1 MVDRI
6 KGEEVEALYQ
16 EFVNDDKIDPNTAQ
30 KNISEAILQSP
41 QFNLSE
47 EEINAFR
54 QEGPNKVF
62 ETFTTMKSRGKT
74 GAFFEGAGRGLAAY
88 TPAGYAGLAAGKG
101 VMTSPLPLPP
111 QIKIPL
117 AIGTGLVVG
126 GLTAVGFR
134 GATEAVLPEATYLP
148 DEKAYRTAGDTASAI
163 LNPSSFLGTN
173 SVRGLLSKIPEDV
186 NFGGNLIR
194 ARINPLQEKITR
206 NLATQ
211 NPNAK
216 SSKVIEAVRGA
227 FTTLPDELILR
238 SSQASATVRDLAQIV
253 ASAAGKSAKNPK
265 RYALGE
271 TVFAVPPTIGAGMA
285 EEANPGELGTRIL
298 YETLGGGV
306 GLGLPVGLSLL
317 GAFTDNARSLVTLL
331 PDEIKFPFI
340 GNKKFTFVKNEKDRQ
355 AANYIVNKLKD
366 YAKQEGKT
374 FNFDSFIKDLNQNI
388 PERTLNDLASLNLSP
403 GLVAKEF
410 KNPLIALERQLA
422 ANDNVFAKAL
432 KDQTDERLRAINAT
446 INTLYATGDD
456 NALKLASALYRS
468 RVQTLLNAKLQRAL
482 DKTDKTL
489 EKFTNLPEAEIKDK
503 ANKLLV
509 QNIDEV
515 IKNWRKVEDGAWDKT
530 LSVIGKEQITPEDTL
545 SFFKTVTDAKTGKA
559 KINLSRYQN
568 PKTGKLQGMDPYVIN
583 FVNKL
588 RGGGK
593 FTLNELKIDR
603 STILE
608 LSKREK
614 NPTLRGFYG
623 RLAEN
628 IYEDYTKPIPNM
640 NPQAKVSFDQAKQI
654 SKVGNDLFK
663 RTFITDATKQNV
675 EGKSIVSPE
684 LLLEKAIFSGGSK
697 ARLNYEDLRQGFN
710 VIGKLLR
717 KKEGQP
723 ITAENVGQFVPDE
736 EITDVMAM
744 LNKET
749 GYNQDYDTALN
760 LILNDLLVKER
771 VIKSIPVDTTF
782 AKQIGTDVS
791 EQEKITKKI
800 IDPVK
805 LEEFLNNDLTKVLLD
820 LSPFKTLEKD
830 LRIASEQGTDLQKSL
845 NYLKKLVS
853 QKSAQNTALV
863 KAFGHSNPSLA
874 IDTALNSP
882 QPLEQFNFYADLI
895 NKAAK
900 KNNDPTIKDAFT
912 SYVIDYI
919 LTKSSDPV
927 TKTVLP
933 TPVKAYLNDPIEQ
946 LYKLGTGATI
956 NVKLGPQ
963 TSILQVLKQKNIIS
977 DDYLKDFNKSIT
989 QLETIEDYLRA
1000 VLPESEFMGG
1010 GSMEFLGRFIG
1021 ARVAPSGTIQV
1032 PAQFAKLGKQFFSDI
1047 PQAVLSSRLKES
1059 LLPGNIKEFIST
1071 LDKASEI
1078 TKRGVGRV
1086 LADNFVNYFRRVLS
1100 PSIRLPIQEISEE
1113 DISIISPASARSIP
1127 KRKPLAN
1134 AIPIPKRKPLKKK
1147 VSEANIPPRPT
1158 ITAPPAQEV
1167 AQANL
1172 GPFNPE
1178 TLARM
1183 EQLDRLVG

>member
-6 KGEEVEALYQ
+6 KGEKIEALYQ
-16 EFVNDDKIDPNTAQ
+16 ELVNDDKIDPNTAQ
-30 KNISEAILQSP
+30 RNISETILQSP

-54 QEGPNKVF
+54 KKGPNEVF
-62 ETFTTMKSRGKT
+62 KTFTTIKPRGKT
-74 GAFFEGAGRGLAAY
+74 GAFFEGLGRGLAAY
-88 TPAGYAGLAAGKG
+88 TPAGYAGLAAGSKFIA
-101 VMTSPLPLPP
+101 SPLPLPP
-111 QIKIPL
+111 PLKIGAGIVL
-117 AIGTGLVVG
+117 GLGTSM
-126 GLTAVGFR
+126 LTALTTR
-134 GATEAVLPEATYLP
+134 GITEAVLPEDPYLP
-148 DEKAYRTAGDTASAI
+148 DEKAYRTGGDTVSAI
-163 LNPSSFLGTN
+163 LNPSTFLGKY

-194 ARINPLQEKITR
+194 ARIDPFKEKITR

-211 NPNAK
+211 NSNAK
-216 SSKVIEAVRGA
+216 SSKVIDAVRNTV
-227 FTTLPDELILR
+227 TTLPDELVLK
-238 SSQASATVRDLAQIV
+238 SSQASATVRDLAQAV
-253 ASAAGKSAKNPK
+253 SRAAGKSARDPK
-265 RYALGE
+265 KFAIGE
-271 TVFAVPPTIGAGMA
+271 TIFAAPPTIGAVIA
-285 EEANPGELGTRIL
+285 EKTNPGEVGTRLL
-298 YETLGGGV
+298 YETIGGGV
-306 GLGLPVGLSLL
+306 GLGFPVASSLF
-317 GAFTDNARSLVTLL
+317 GFATDRARSLLTIL

-340 GNKKFTFVKNEKDRQ
+340 SNKKLTFVKNEKNRQ
-355 AANYIVNKLKD
+355 AANYILNKLKD

-374 FNFDSFIKDLNQNI
+374 FDFDSFIKDLNQNI
-388 PERTLNDLASLNLSP
+388 PKGTLDDIASLNLSP
-403 GLVAKEF
+403 GLLAKEY

-422 ANDNVFAKAL
+422 ANDVMFAKAL
-432 KDQTDERLRAINAT
+432 KDQTDEQLRAINAT

-456 NALKLASALYRS
+456 NALKLASELYKS

-482 DKTDKTL
+482 DKTDKAL
-489 EKFTNLPEAEIKDK
+489 EKFTNLPETEIKDK
-503 ANKLLV
+503 ANRLLV
-509 QNIDEV
+509 QNINEV
-515 IKNWRKVEDGAWDKT
+515 IKNWRKVEDGAWSKT
-530 LSVIGKEQITPEDTL
+530 LDLIGKEQIKPEDTL
-545 SFFKTVTDAKTGKA
+545 NFFKTVTDEKTGKA

-568 PKTGKLQGMDPYVIN
+568 PKTGKLDGMDPYVVR

-684 LLLEKAIFSGGSK
+684 LLVEKAIFSGGSK

-710 VIGKLLR
+710 VIGKLLQ
-717 KKEGQP
+717 KEGQP
-723 ITAENVGQFVPDE
+723 ITEKDVGQFVPDE

-805 LEEFLNNDLTKVLLD
+805 LEEFLNNDLTKVLLE

-830 LRIASEQGTDLQKSL
+830 LRRAAEQGTDLQKSL

-853 QKSAQNTALV
+853 QKSAQNTALA
-863 KAFGHSNPSLA
+863 KALDYENPSLA
-874 IDTALNSP
+874 IDKALNSP

-895 NKAAK
+895 NKAAR

-933 TPVKAYLNDPIEQ
+933 TPVKAYLNDPIQQ
-946 LYKLGTGATI
+946 LYKLGTGAPI
-956 NVKLGPQ
+956 NVKKGPQ
-963 TSILQVLKQKNIIS
+963 TSILQVLKQKNLIS
-977 DDYLKDFNKSIT
+977 DDYLKDLNKSIT

-1000 VLPESEFMGG
+1000 VLPESEFATG

-1021 ARVAPSGTIQV
+1021 ARIAPSGTIQI

-1059 LLPGNIKEFIST
+1059 LLPGNIKEFINT

-1078 TKRGVGRV
+1078 TKRGVGQI
-1086 LADNFVNYFRRVLS
+1086 LAENFVDYFRRILS
-1100 PSIRLPIQEISEE
+1100 PSIRLPIQERSEE
-1113 DISIISPASARSIP
+1113 GISITSPASARPIP
-1127 KRKPLAN
+1127 ERKPLEEE
-1134 AIPIPKRKPLKKK
+1134 
-1147 VSEANIPPRPT
+1147 VSQLNIPPRPS
-1158 ITAPPAQEV
+1158 ITAPPAQNV

-1172 GPFNPE
+1172 GPFDPAMA
-1178 TLARM
+1178 ARF
-1183 EQLDRLVG
+1183 EQIDDFIG

>member
-47 EEINAFR
+47 EEINAYR
-54 QEGPNKVF
+54 KKGPNKVF
-62 ETFTTMKSRGKT
+62 ETFTTMKPRGKI
-74 GAFFEGAGRGLAAY
+74 GASLEGLSRGLAAY
-88 TPAGYAGLAAGKG
+88 TPAGYAGLAAGSKFIA
-101 VMTSPLPLPP
+101 SPLPIPP
-111 QIKIPL
+111 PLKIAGGI
-117 AIGTGLVVG
+117 AIGLGTSV
-126 GLTAVGFR
+126 LTAMAAR
-134 GATEAVLPEATYLP
+134 GITEAVLPEDPYLP
-148 DEKAYRTAGDTASAI
+148 DEKAYRTGGDTASAI
-163 LNPSSFLGTN
+163 LNPSTFLGKY
-173 SVRGLLSKIPEDV
+173 SVRGLLSTIPEDV

-194 ARINPLQEKITR
+194 ARINPFKDKITQ
-206 NLATQ
+206 NLAIQ
-211 NPNAK
+211 NSNAK
-216 SSKVIEAVRGA
+216 SSKVIDAVRNTV
-227 FTTLPDELILR
+227 TTLPDELVLK
-238 SSQASATVRDLAQIV
+238 SSQASATVRDLAQTISRA
-253 ASAAGKSAKNPK
+253 ASKSAKNPK
-265 RYALGE
+265 KFAIGE
-271 TVFAVPPTIGAGMA
+271 TIFAAPTTIGAVIA
-285 EEANPGELGTRIL
+285 EKTSPGEVGTRLL
-298 YETLGGGV
+298 YETIGGGA
-306 GLGLPVGLSLL
+306 GFGLSFVSF
-317 GAFTDNARSLVTLL
+317 GAGLATDQARRLVTLL
-331 PDEIKFPFI
+331 PDEIPVKVPFI
-340 GNKKFTFVKNEKDRQ
+340 GKKLTFVKNEKDRQ
-355 AANYIVNKLKD
+355 AANYIINKLKD

-374 FNFDSFIKDLNQNI
+374 FDFDSFIKDLNQNI
-388 PERTLNDLASLNLSP
+388 PKGTLDDLASLNLSP
-403 GLVAKEF
+403 GLLAKEY

-422 ANDNVFAKAL
+422 ANDVVFAKAL

-456 NALKLASALYRS
+456 NALALASELYKS

-482 DKTDKTL
+482 DKTDKAL
-489 EKFTNLPEAEIKDK
+489 EKFTNLPETEIKDK
-503 ANKLLV
+503 ANRLLV
-509 QNIDEV
+509 QNINEV
-515 IKNWRKVEDGAWDKT
+515 IKNWRKVEDGAWSKT
-530 LSVIGKEQITPEDTL
+530 LDLIGKEQIKPEDTL
-545 SFFKTVTDAKTGKA
+545 NFFKTVTDEKTGKA

-684 LLLEKAIFSGGSK
+684 LLVEKAIFSGGSK

-710 VIGKLLR
+710 VIGKLLQ
-717 KKEGQP
+717 KEGQP
-723 ITAENVGQFVPDE
+723 ITEKDVGKFVPDE

-805 LEEFLNNDLTKVLLD
+805 LEEFLNNDLTKVLLE

-830 LRIASEQGTDLQKSL
+830 LRRAAEQGTDLQKSL

-853 QKSAQNTALV
+853 QKSAQNTALA
-863 KAFGHSNPSLA
+863 KALDYENPSLA
-874 IDTALNSP
+874 IDKALNSP

-919 LTKSSDPV
+919 LTKSSDSV
-927 TKTVLP
+927 TRTVLP
-933 TPVKAYLNDPIEQ
+933 TPVKAYLNEPIQQ
-946 LYKLGTGATI
+946 LDKLVTGAPI
-956 NVKLGPQ
+956 NVKKGPQ
-963 TSILQVLKQKNIIS
+963 TSILQVLKQKNLIS
-977 DDYLKDFNKSIT
+977 DDYLKDLNKSIT

-1000 VLPESEFMGG
+1000 VLPESEFAAG

-1021 ARVAPSGTIQV
+1021 ARVAPSGTIQI

-1059 LLPGNIKEFIST
+1059 LLPGNIKEFINT
-1071 LDKASEI
+1071 IDKASEI
-1078 TKRGVGRV
+1078 TKRGVGQV
-1086 LADNFVNYFRRVLS
+1086 LADNFVDYFRRILS
-1100 PSIRLPIQEISEE
+1100 PSIRLPIQESSEE
-1113 DISIISPASARSIP
+1113 GISITSPASA
-1127 KRKPLAN
+1127 K
-1134 AIPIPKRKPLKKK
+1134 PIPKRKPPEEK
-1147 VSEANIPPRPT
+1147 VSQLNIPPRPS
-1158 ITAPPAQEV
+1158 ITAPPAQNV

-1172 GPFNPE
+1172 GPFDPAMA
-1178 TLARM
+1178 ARF
-1183 EQLDRLVG
+1183 EQIDDFIG